1 MENKV
6 VFITDYDASRLNV
19 LLEHADHWP
28 DQDKDYI
35 HLLKQKLSSAQVAR
49 QKEVPPY
56 LVTMNSHVRV
66 TDLRQKRDF
75 KFWLAYPEDSFSGDD
90 KVSVLTPIGT
100 AVLGVKVGDVVN
112 VNNGS
117 KKTQLRVAQ
126 IYYQPEDYKHYTL

>member
-1 MENKV
+1 MKNKV

-28 DQDKDYI
+28 DQDKDQI
-35 HLLKQKLSSAQVAR
+35 RLLRQKLASAQLAR

-66 TDLRQKRDF
+66 TDLRQKRDL
-75 KFWLAYPEDSFSGDD
+75 KFWLAYPDDLFSGDD
-90 KVSVLTPIGT
+90 KVSVLSPLGT

-112 VNNGS
+112 VSNGS
-117 KKTQLRVAQ
+117 KKTQIRVAQ
-126 IYYQPEDYKHYTL
+126 LYYQPEDYKHYTL

>member
-6 VFITDYDASRLNV
+6 AFITDYDASRLNV
-19 LLEHADHWP
+19 LLKQADHRP
-28 DQDKDYI
+28 NQNKDHI
-35 HLLKQKLSSAQVAR
+35 HLLRQKLASARVSG

-66 TDLRQKRDF
+66 TDLRQKRDL
-75 KFWLAYPEDSFSGDD
+75 KFWLSYPEDALFGDD
-90 KVSVLTPIGT
+90 KVSVLSPIGT

-117 KKTQLRVAQ
+117 KKTQFRVAQ
-126 IYYQPEDYKHYTL
+126 LYYQPEDHKHYTL